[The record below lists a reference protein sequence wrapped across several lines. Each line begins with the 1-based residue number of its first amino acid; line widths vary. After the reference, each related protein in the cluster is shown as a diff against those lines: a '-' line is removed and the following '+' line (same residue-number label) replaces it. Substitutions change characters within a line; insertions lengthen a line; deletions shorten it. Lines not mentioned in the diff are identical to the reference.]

1 MSLTFSVNVDGK
13 EIVFAYDEV
22 ARALSV
28 TSIDG
33 IARHIICASGHIK
46 SFDDAENYAKVLA
59 NEFKANPFWH
69 PV

>member
-1 MSLTFSVNVDGK
+1 MSLAFSVNVDGK
-13 EIVFAYDEV
+13 EIIFAYDEV

-28 TSIDG
+28 TSING

-46 SFDDAENYAKVLA
+46 NSDDAENYAKVLA

>member
-1 MSLTFSVNVDGK
+1 MSLAFSVNVDGK
-13 EIVFAYDEV
+13 EILFSYDET

-28 TSIDG
+28 TSING
-33 IARHIICASGHIK
+33 IARHIICASGHIQ
-46 SFDDAENYAKVLA
+46 SFDDATKYAKVLA

>member
-1 MSLTFSVNVDGK
+1 MSLAFSVNVEGK
-13 EIVFAYDEV
+13 EIIFAYDEV

-46 SFDDAENYAKVLA
+46 SFDDAAKYAKLLA
-59 NEFKANPFWH
+59 NENKYHPFWH